1 MTRLRVLVIVAALAA
16 AACTEAPRPRSAIL
30 VLLDTLRADRLGAS
44 GHRRPTT
51 PALDRLAERGVLFE
65 QVISYSAWTLPSVVA
80 MLSGRFPTRRVF
92 DETLQRSLVEDLR
105 DAGFRTAAFTE
116 GGFLSR
122 YYGFDL
128 GFERYWDEAGGVHLG
143 LRAPLRELTGAG
155 IESTFPAA
163 EAWLRENAKR
173 PFFLMV
179 HTYEV
184 HTPYYRRSFAR
195 DLPRGRLDPTLDS
208 DDLERIKSGALVLGE
223 TEYAYLDALYDGGVL
238 KADDYVGRL
247 LVALDDLGIADST
260 LVIVT
265 SDHGEELEGRF
276 PRFAAGHGHSLFDE
290 LVRVPLILFDPTREY
305 PVRRVASQ
313 VRTVDVVPTI
323 LDLLGTAADPTLDG
337 RSLVPLMVGSEREDR
352 LAFSYLDLHGP
363 ERAAVRFAGFKLIR
377 NLEAARSAAAR
388 HSALFD
394 LRRDPAE
401 RRDVSRKQPAALQR
415 ASVQLDAVLE
425 RIDAEGRP
433 SFPNMTDVPDELQE
447 RLRALGYVD

>member
-1 MTRLRVLVIVAALAA
+1 MKRRRVLVIVAALAA
-16 AACTEAPRPRSAIL
+16 AACSEAPRPRSAIL
-30 VLLDTLRADRLGAS
+30 VLLDTLRADRLGAT

-80 MLSGRFPTRRVF
+80 MLSGRFPTQRVF
-92 DETLQRSLVEDLR
+92 DETLRRSLVEDLR

-143 LRAPLRELTGAG
+143 LRAPLQELTSAG

-163 EAWLRENAKR
+163 EVWLRENAER

-184 HTPYYRRSFAR
+184 HTPYYRRAFAR

-208 DDLERIKSGALVLGE
+208 DDIERIQSGALVLGE

-247 LVALDDLGIADST
+247 LAALDDLGIADST

-323 LDLLGTAADPTLDG
+323 LDLLDTDADPTLDG
-337 RSLVPLMVGSEREDR
+337 RSLVPLMIGSEREDR

-433 SFPNMTDVPDELQE
+433 SFPNITDVPDELQE

>member
-1 MTRLRVLVIVAALAA
+1 MTRLRALVIVAALAA
-16 AACTEAPRPRSAIL
+16 TACTEAPRPRSAIL
-30 VLLDTLRADRLGAS
+30 VLLDTLRADRLGAA

-65 QVISYSAWTLPSVVA
+65 QVISYSAWTLPSAVA
-80 MLSGRFPTRRVF
+80 LLSGRYPTRRVF
-92 DETLQRSLVEDLR
+92 DEKLRRSLVEDLR

-122 YYGFDL
+122 YYGFDR
-128 GFERYWDEAGGVHLG
+128 GFERYWDEAGGVRLG
-143 LRAPLRELTGAG
+143 LRAPLQELTSAG

-163 EAWLRENAKR
+163 ELWLRENAGR

-195 DLPRGRLDPTLDS
+195 DLPSGRLDPTLDS
-208 DDLERIKSGALVLGE
+208 ADVERIKSGALVLGE
-223 TEYAYLDALYDGGVL
+223 TEYAYLGALYDGGVR

-247 LVALDDLGIADST
+247 LAALDDLGIADST
-260 LVIVT
+260 LVVVT

-276 PRFAAGHGHSLFDE
+276 PRFAAAHGHSLFDE
-290 LVRVPLILFDPTREY
+290 LVRVPLIVFDPTREY

-323 LDLLGTAADPTLDG
+323 LDLLGTAADPSLDG

-377 NLEAARSAAAR
+377 NLEAAQRAAPR

-401 RRDVSRKQPAALQR
+401 RRDVSRRQPAALQR
-415 ASVQLDAVLE
+415 ASEQLDAVLE

-433 SFPNMTDVPDELQE
+433 SFPNITDVPDELQE
-447 RLRALGYVD
+447 RLRALGYAD